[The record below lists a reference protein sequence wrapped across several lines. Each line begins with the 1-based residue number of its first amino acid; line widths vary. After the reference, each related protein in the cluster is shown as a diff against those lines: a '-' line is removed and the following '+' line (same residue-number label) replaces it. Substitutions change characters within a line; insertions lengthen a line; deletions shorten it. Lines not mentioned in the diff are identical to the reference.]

1 MVFRAALLYKKSG
14 PALAAA
20 RRVQNPSI
28 SAVIDASIA
37 DVLIVDDDAEGRERL
52 LERIQQLGFVA
63 VAAPDGVEG
72 LRLARER
79 SPRLIL
85 LDLEMPVMNGW
96 QFLERRRVDPAIA
109 RIPVV
114 VLTIGDAPVA
124 PREDVQGQL
133 EKPIVEHQLLLALQ
147 AFLPPAEA
155 ARPTAG
161 AAPAFATIL
170 LVEDDDDTQASL
182 AELLE
187 EQGYRVLRASNGRGA
202 EALLQSQARPDCIVL
217 DLWMPV
223 MDGWSFAARLQRLEG
238 FAIPIVV
245 ITAAGPHWGYPV
257 PVAQVMRKPL
267 EARAFLDLIQKT
279 LATTAAG
286 LRSSSPA

>member
-1 MVFRAALLYKKSG
+1 
-14 PALAAA
+14 
-20 RRVQNPSI
+20 VQNPPI

-37 DVLIVDDDAEGRERL
+37 DVLIVEDDAEGRERL
-52 LERIQQLGFVA
+52 LERIQQAGLVA

-96 QFLERRRVDPAIA
+96 QFLERRRVDPALA

-133 EKPIVEHQLLLALQ
+133 EKPIVEQLLLLALQ
-147 AFLPPAEA
+147 AFLPPPAA
-155 ARPTAG
+155 TARPPAG
-161 AAPAFATIL
+161 AAPAVPTIL
-170 LVEDDDDTQASL
+170 LVEDDEDTQASL

-202 EALLQSQARPDCIVL
+202 EALLRSEGRPDCVVL

-223 MDGWSFAARLQRLEG
+223 MDGWSFAARLQGLEG
-238 FAIPIVV
+238 PAVPIVV

-257 PVAQVMRKPL
+257 PVAQVMRKPPD
-267 EARAFLDLIQKT
+267 AQAFLALIRKM